1 MRTWTRTS
9 KKKDDR
15 NTGAAY
21 WDGFERTGG
30 LGSQHQGS
38 CCSCRCELQALYL
51 LYFFVI
57 SSIVKKQHDMDAN
70 TKFLHPGGR
79 RGFFHLLWSASWK
92 CGLEPTHGSNDVN
105 RILQTRYS
113 TEGSPPRVH
122 AQWPVEGGNWEK
134 IQKLKDRYDRLAGQA
149 LKVAA
154 RSALL
159 DDTKQISS
167 NFIVK

>member
-1 MRTWTRTS
+1 MR
-9 KKKDDR
+9 
-15 NTGAAY
+15 AAS
-21 WDGFERTGG
+21 T
-30 LGSQHQGS
+30 
-38 CCSCRCELQALYL
+38 L
-51 LYFFVI
+51 LAVLLCHFFYCQ
-57 SSIVKKQHDMDAN
+57 KQHDMDAN
-70 TKFLHPGGR
+70 TKILHRGGR

-105 RILQTRYS
+105 RILQTRYP

-134 IQKLKDRYDRLAGQA
+134 IQKLKDRYDRLARQA

-167 NFIVK
+167 SSSVNSYKQSKTCSCRDHDLQPFLL